1 MSRIR
6 KLTSLPDTLH
16 NSIENTIKKTMEG
29 TTTEALAD
37 SRVLAILS
45 GDMAREDLREFFRS
59 FIVTHLNS
67 VQILSFL
74 FAVAPRD
81 ASDLVKGNLM
91 EEMGLD
97 EGEKA
102 HPEMLI
108 DLARGVGF
116 SEADVIRLNA
126 EADEARR
133 EFGSE
138 RVPYE
143 SLRDLG
149 LSMLLETVAFELFLS
164 RASDRIAESMTRHYG
179 LSAEAVQWFTLHG
192 EVDVRHAE
200 EGKRTLQ
207 GYISYYGFR
216 PDEVER
222 ILSRTFERNVVLK
235 RYFPLGSNLGRR
247 PGPSRIATLEV
258 FPLHIPFNRAFV
270 HSKTSRSTSD
280 SVVVRLTGS
289 DGSRGYGEGLPRA
302 YVTGEDLAGVLE
314 TLRGRIGPE
323 VMKREFGSGVGAVEQ
338 IGSFVG
344 EWAERLLKGTNV
356 VAWNATMCAL
366 EIALLDWAFKHSGES
381 IASWLGP
388 VRGHVTYTGLIDA
401 TDPQVARATAERYM
415 QAGFTNLK
423 IKVGVERD
431 VERLQSVRDVA
442 GKDVDIRVDA
452 NGAWSGPE
460 AVSALHQLRVF
471 DITAVEQ
478 PVAASDLEGMRRVR
492 RETGLN
498 VIADESLVTF
508 DDAVNLIR
516 EQACDVFNVRVSK
529 CGGLISSLQIAELG
543 LEAGVKV
550 QVGAQVGETS
560 LLSAAGRHLAAH
572 LPQVEY
578 VEGSFGTHLLS
589 EDITRDPV
597 MFAYEG
603 RGSLVMGAGLGVEV
617 DDEVLERL
625 ADSVVWVEGGD

>member
-1 MSRIR
+1 M
-6 KLTSLPDTLH
+6 PDISPM
-16 NSIENTIKKTMEG
+16 SIENKIKKTLEG

-37 SRVLAILS
+37 PRVLAILS
-45 GDMAREDLREFFRS
+45 GDMAREDLREFFRN

-81 ASDLVKGNLM
+81 PSDMVKGNLM
-91 EEMGLD
+91 EEMGLE
-97 EGEKA
+97 EGEKS

-149 LSMLLETVAFELFLS
+149 FSMLLETVAFELFLS
-164 RASDRIAESMTRHYG
+164 RASDRIAESMTGHYG
-179 LSAEAVQWFTLHG
+179 LSTETVQWFTLHG

-222 ILSRTFERNVVLK
+222 ILSKTFERNVVLK
-235 RYFPLGSNLGRR
+235 RYFPLGSKPTQR
-247 PGPSRIATLEV
+247 PGPSSIVSLEV

-289 DGSRGYGEGLPRA
+289 DGLRGYGEGLPRA
-302 YVTGEDLAGVLE
+302 YVTGEDVAGVVE
-314 TLRGRIGPE
+314 TLKGKIGPE
-323 VMKREFGSGVGAVEQ
+323 VIKLDFGSGVGAVEQ
-338 IGSFVG
+338 IRSFVE
-344 EWAERLLKGTNV
+344 EWTEHLSTGTGV

-366 EIALLDWAFKHSGES
+366 ELALLDWVFKRSGES

-388 VRGHVTYTGLIDA
+388 VRGHVMYTGLIDA
-401 TDPQVARATAERYM
+401 TDPHIARATAERYI

-423 IKVGVERD
+423 VKVGVERD
-431 VERLQSVRDVA
+431 VERVEAVRDVA
-442 GKDVDIRVDA
+442 GKDVEIRVDA
-452 NGAWSGPE
+452 NGAWSGHE
-460 AVSALHQLRVF
+460 AVSALNQLRTF
-471 DITAVEQ
+471 DITGVEQ

-492 RETGLN
+492 QETGLN

-529 CGGLISSLQIAELG
+529 CGGLLSSLRIAELG

-572 LPQVEY
+572 LQEVEY

-597 MFAYEG
+597 MFGYEG

-617 DDEVLERL
+617 DDETLERL
-625 ADSVVWVEGGD
+625 ADDIVKVKGGG

>member
-1 MSRIR
+1 M
-6 KLTSLPDTLH
+6 PDTLH
-16 NSIENTIKKTMEG
+16 NSIENTIKKTLEG

-37 SRVLAILS
+37 PRVRAILS
-45 GDMAREDLREFFRS
+45 GGMAREDLSEFFRN

-97 EGEKA
+97 EGEKS

-108 DLARGVGF
+108 DMARGVGF

-138 RVPYE
+138 SVPYE
-143 SLRDLG
+143 SLRELG

-164 RASDRIAESMTRHYG
+164 RASDRIAESMTGHYG
-179 LSAEAVQWFTLHG
+179 LSTETVQWFTLHG

-222 ILSRTFERNVVLK
+222 ILSKTFERNVVLK
-235 RYFPLGSNLGRR
+235 RYFPLGSKPTRR
-247 PGPSRIATLEV
+247 PGPSRIGSLEV
-258 FPLHIPFNRAFV
+258 FPLRIPFNRAFV

-289 DGSRGYGEGLPRA
+289 DGLKGYGEGLPRE
-302 YVTGEDLAGVLE
+302 YVTGEDVAGVVEALKD
-314 TLRGRIGPE
+314 RIGPE
-323 VMKREFGSGVGAVEQ
+323 VVRLEFGSGVGAVEQ
-338 IGSFVG
+338 IKSFVE
-344 EWAERLLKGTNV
+344 EWTERLSTGTDV

-366 EIALLDWAFKHSGES
+366 ELALLDWVFKRSTES

-388 VRGHVTYTGLIDA
+388 VRGHVMYTGLIDA
-401 TDPQVARATAERYM
+401 TDPHIARATAERYI

-423 IKVGVERD
+423 VKVGVGRD
-431 VERLQSVRDVA
+431 VERLGAVRDVA
-442 GKDVDIRVDA
+442 GKDVEIRVDA
-452 NGAWSGPE
+452 NGAWSGSE
-460 AVSALHQLRVF
+460 AVSALNQLRAF

-492 RETGLN
+492 QETGLN

-529 CGGLISSLQIAELG
+529 CGGLISSLRIAELG

-572 LPQVEY
+572 LPEVAY

-597 MFAYEG
+597 MFGNEG

-617 DDEVLERL
+617 DDETLERL
-625 ADSVVWVEGGD
+625 AVDIMKVEGGG

>member
-1 MSRIR
+1 M
-6 KLTSLPDTLH
+6 PDTLH
-16 NSIENTIKKTMEG
+16 NAIENTIKKTLEG
-29 TTTEALAD
+29 TTTGALAD
-37 SRVLAILS
+37 PRVKAILS
-45 GDMAREDLREFFRS
+45 GDMAREDLREFFRN

-81 ASDLVKGNLM
+81 AADMVKGNLM

-133 EFGSE
+133 EFGLE

-164 RASDRIAESMTRHYG
+164 RASDRIAESMTGHYG
-179 LSAEAVQWFTLHG
+179 LSAEAVEWFTLHG

-222 ILSRTFERNVVLK
+222 ILSKTFERNVVLK
-235 RYFPLGSNLGRR
+235 RYFPLGSKPTKS
-247 PGPSRIATLEV
+247 PGPSRILSMEL
-258 FPLHIPFNRAFV
+258 FPLYIPFNRAFV

-289 DGSRGYGEGLPRA
+289 DGSRGYGEGLPRE
-302 YVTGEDLAGVLE
+302 YVTGEDVAGVVE

-323 VMKREFGSGVGAVEQ
+323 VMKLEFGSGVGAVKE
-338 IGSFVG
+338 IGSFVE
-344 EWAERLLKGTNV
+344 EWIERLSKGTGV

-366 EIALLDWAFKHSGES
+366 EIALLDWAFKRSGES
-381 IASWLGP
+381 ITSWLGP

-401 TDPQVARATAERYM
+401 TDPQIAGATAERYM

-423 IKVGVERD
+423 VKVGAERD
-431 VERLQSVRDVA
+431 VERLEAVRDVA

-452 NGAWSGPE
+452 NGTWSGRE
-460 AVSALHQLRVF
+460 AVSALNQLRPF

-492 RETGLN
+492 QETGLN

-508 DDAVNLIR
+508 EDAVNLIR

-529 CGGLISSLQIAELG
+529 CGGLISSLRIAEHG
-543 LEAGVKV
+543 LTAGAKV

-572 LPQVEY
+572 LTQVEY

-597 MFAYEG
+597 MFGYEG
-603 RGSLVMGAGLGVEV
+603 RGSLVMGTGLGVQV
-617 DDEVLERL
+617 DDDTLERL
-625 ADSVVWVEGGD
+625 ADDIVKVKGGG